1 MFSLDSEGAA
11 ESDADKPVL

>member
-1 MFSLDSEGAA
+1 MFSLDWEGAA